1 MRRNEAQTL
10 LDEMVDIH
18 RQIAVKEMEI
28 AQLQDRLNGIREGI
42 LSAFMEDAVPNQSP
56 VGEPPVTDIEVV
68 KSHLNGGLRNARK
81 VTVTNMIT
89 AEVKELESKTAA
101 CKFLG
106 ITPMTLDKAIK
117 EKGRYKDWSIEVAG
131 SPTA

>member
-1 MRRNEAQTL
+1 MRRTEAQTL

-18 RQIAVKEMEI
+18 KKIAAKEMEI
-28 AQLQDRLNGIREGI
+28 AQLQDRLDGIREGI

-81 VTVTNMIT
+81 VTIRNVIT
-89 AEVKELESKTAA
+89 AEVMELESKTAA

-117 EKGRYKDWSIEVAG
+117 EKGMYKEWEITVAG